1 MFVRAII
8 CFHKDRFFLLEPLF
22 LSESNFLINYNNFF
36 FDSFLDFFIAIAR
49 AEILSL
55 RLFYFR

>member
-8 CFHKDRFFLLEPLF
+8 CFHKDWVFLLEPLF

-36 FDSFLDFFIAIAR
+36 LNNFLDTFITIVR
-49 AEILSL
+49 AVLEP
-55 RLFYFR
+55 